1 MTVIF
6 PKIGDWVSFYS
17 AEDAKSLTGYVVDVS
32 IRNRTLLVRVPAT
45 QHDYHIPV
53 EDVSLEEDPTLE
65 PEDIHA
71 LIDLALDLRDEDWF
85 RDLINGI
92 DHEQ

>member
-1 MTVIF
+1 MAVIF

-17 AEDAKSLTGYVVDVS
+17 VEDAKTLIGYIVEVS
-32 IRNRTLLVRVPAT
+32 IPNRTVLVRVPVT
-45 QHDYHIPV
+45 QHDYHVPI
-53 EDVSLEEDPTLE
+53 EDVSLEEATLE
-65 PEDIHA
+65 PEDIRA